1 MSVFAVAMLA
11 KPTQSGISTAHNSS
25 EDVHGGHIGQA
36 DHIGDI
42 HGTGIY
48 VRAMLATYYQELI
61 PQGISTAAMLT
72 SESPKHGTTHPSL
85 EGQDF

>member
-48 VRAMLATYYQELI
+48 VRAMLANLLPGADPAGDIHSSYVNQ
-61 PQGISTAAMLT
+61 
-72 SESPKHGTTHPSL
+72 
-85 EGQDF
+85 